1 MNYLDRYYIAYGSN
15 TGAEMKHRCP
25 DSEFIGIGKL
35 KNYRLVFKGYLDVE
49 PCEGEEV
56 QVAIYKI
63 TEQDKALLDAYEG
76 APLLY
81 RTENCEVE
89 MKDFNGDL
97 HVYDSFVY
105 VMNSTYTYAKQ
116 IYRNTYKYPNMDYFV
131 RCIVGYMDMGMDV
144 KQLYKALDRTTYLG
158 IQQTIDDWSGKNAS

>member
-56 QVAIYKI
+56 QVAIYKVSV
-63 TEQDKALLDAYEG
+63 EDKILLDRYEG
-76 APLLY
+76 APWLY

-89 MKDFNGDL
+89 MQDFNGDL
-97 HVYDSFVY
+97 YVYDSFVY
-105 VMNSTYTYAKQ
+105 VMNDIYTYAEQDYK
-116 IYRNTYKYPNMDYFV
+116 NTYKYPNMDYFL
-131 RCIVGYMDMGMDV
+131 RCIIGYMDMGMDD

-158 IQQTIDDWSGKNAS
+158 IQQTIDEWSGK